1 MASEIYVKLS
11 EMDRPS
17 KPVNDSDLVF
27 IAQSESGVVES
38 KAMPVSDL
46 RALLN
51 FENAYTTTTLGLADT
66 EANQIFYVYTDNNR
80 LTVNGYINRNGI
92 AEALV
97 DADSNP
103 IILPTTEFS
112 KKIIDDGP
120 IDLKWGKTTLR
131 NLFQR
136 TVSLWDYMTQ
146 EQIDDVNSS
155 SPKLN
160 LNSVFLA
167 AWADSTRVFVPPV
180 KGYYLVGDLQAPA
193 GARLYGVSGKP
204 YTASNDNVF
213 LNKGSVIRRISTATD
228 LIIWNSSFY
237 VEGMVFDGGNRTTPM
252 FPRSSGSLSGGAN
265 NCGFYRFSQ
274 VGGRSGEYISA
285 WFKDCNMSGN
295 NIGLYN
301 TIDGNHIGLTINAN
315 KSHGV
320 QLNTGANSNN
330 FTNCRVEWNEG
341 DNYHLYG
348 VTSIQVTGEIVDRAH
363 GYGFWINNSS
373 VTITNVNVRR
383 SGRTADASVAAQF
396 YIETSQVKLV
406 GVTTSAGVDDSG
418 GSITTPSPAA
428 MFRMG
433 GANNDG
439 RITAIG
445 CDLGGFVTSPYSG
458 STRPY
463 LRIIGC
469 VGFDDNVTEGVTK
482 VVNGKR
488 YVSYG
493 AYNGASSGT
502 PLPIPVTTRT
512 VSTYSNDINTYQV
525 TVRTS
530 SGGHAGCILDTITYR
545 EGGNASIRILSI
557 RGDASIGITGTETYV
572 LSITNLAT
580 DGSSFTLNV
589 TSASTVALNV
599 RQYTI

>member
-1 MASEIYVKLS
+1 MANEIYVKLS

-17 KPVNDSDLVF
+17 KPVNDTDLVL
-27 IAQSESGVVES
+27 IAQNENGVIES
-38 KAMPVSDL
+38 KGMALSDL
-46 RALLN
+46 RSLLN
-51 FENAYTTTTLGLADT
+51 FENAFTTTVAGLAGT
-66 EANQIFYVYTDNNR
+66 VPNQIFYVYADAEK
-80 LTVNGYINRNGI
+80 LTVNPYYNRNGV
-92 AEALV
+92 AEAIV
-97 DADSNP
+97 DSDSKQISIVTP
-103 IILPTTEFS
+103 EFNE
-112 KKIIDDGP
+112 KLINVGP
-120 IDLKWGKTTLR
+120 ADLKWGKSTLN

-155 SPKLN
+155 SPKIN

-228 LIIWNSSFY
+228 LIIWNGSFY
-237 VEGMVFDGGNRTTPM
+237 VEGIVFDGGNRTTPM
-252 FPRSSGSLSGGAN
+252 FPRSSANLSGGAS

-341 DNYHLYG
+341 DGYHLYG
-348 VTSIQVTGEIVDRAH
+348 VSSIQITGEIIDRSH
-363 GYGFWINNSS
+363 GYGIWLNNSS
-373 VTITNVNVRR
+373 VTVTNVNIRR
-383 SGRTADASVAAQF
+383 NGRTAETANSAQI
-396 YIETSQVKLV
+396 YYETSQLKLI
-406 GVTTSAGVDDSG
+406 GVTTSAGIDDAG
-418 GSITTPSPAA
+418 GSITTPSPQY
-428 MFRMG
+428 MFKIG

-439 RITAIG
+439 RLTAVG

-458 STRPY
+458 ATRPY
-463 LRIIGC
+463 LRIVGC
-469 VGFDDNVTEGVTK
+469 VGFEDNVTEGVTK
-482 VVNGKR
+482 IVNGKR

-493 AYNGASSGT
+493 AYNGASSGS
-502 PLPIPVTTRT
+502 PLPMPVTTRT

-530 SGGHAGCILDTITYR
+530 NGGHAGCILDTITYR
-545 EGGNASIRILSI
+545 EGGNANIRILSI

-589 TSASTVALNV
+589 TSASTVTLNV

>member
-1 MASEIYVKLS
+1 MAGEIYVKLS

-17 KPVNDSDLVF
+17 KPVNDVDLVY
-27 IAQSESGVVES
+27 IAQQSSGAVDS
-38 KAMPVSDL
+38 KAMSITDL
-46 RALLN
+46 RKLLN
-51 FENAYTTTTLGLADT
+51 FENAFSSVAAGLSGT
-66 EANQIFYVYTDNNR
+66 SANQIFYVYTSAKKE
-80 LTVNGYINRNGI
+80 TVNAYVNRNGI
-92 AEALV
+92 AESVV
-97 DADSNP
+97 DSDSNP
-103 IILPTTEFS
+103 IILPTPEFN
-112 KKIIDDGP
+112 KKIINNGP
-120 IDLKWGKTTLR
+120 VDLKWGKSTLN

-160 LNSVFLA
+160 LNDVFLA
-167 AWADSTRVFVPPV
+167 AWADNSRVYIPPV

-204 YTASNDNVF
+204 YTAPNDNVF

-228 LIIWNSSFY
+228 LIIWNGSFY
-237 VEGMVFDGGNRTTPM
+237 VEGIVFDGGNRTTPM
-252 FPRSSGSLSGGAN
+252 FPRSSANLSGGAN

-274 VGGRSGEYISA
+274 VGGRSGEYISV

-348 VTSIQVTGEIVDRAH
+348 VTSIQVTGEIVDRAF

-383 SGRTADASVAAQF
+383 SGRTADPSVSAQF
-396 YIETSQVKLV
+396 YIETSQVKMIA
-406 GVTTSAGVDDSG
+406 VTTSAGVDDSG
-418 GSITTPSPAA
+418 GSVTTPSPSA
-428 MFRMG
+428 MFRIG

-445 CDLGGFVTSPYSG
+445 CDLGGFVTTAYSG

-463 LRIIGC
+463 LRIVGCIG
-469 VGFDDNVTEGVTK
+469 FEDNVTEGVTK
-482 VVNGKR
+482 IVNGKR

-493 AYNGASSGT
+493 AYNGTSAGT
-502 PLPIPVTTRT
+502 PLPMAVTTRT
-512 VSTYSNDINTYQV
+512 VSTYSNDINSYQI
-525 TVRTS
+525 TVRTN

-545 EGGNASIRILSI
+545 EGGNANIRVLSI
-557 RGDASIGITGTETYV
+557 RGDSSIGVTGTETYV
-572 LSITNLAT
+572 LSITNLST
-580 DGSSFTLNV
+580 DGSTFTLNV